1 MVDVEFEDNRI
12 EVKNTLHRAAV
23 AYLYDA
29 VGELQAKTRRNSR
42 VDTKQTVGSYEYH
55 VNPDKLEGVIGS
67 NLENA
72 IWEEFGTGEYALNH
86 DGRKGGWYV
95 PEEKLSEK
103 AKTKMK
109 KYIAKD
115 GKVYY
120 FTKGK
125 APNRPMYKAF
135 SALKNKLIQRA
146 KEIFN
151 AEMGE

>member
-1 MVDVEFEDNRI
+1 MVDVEFKDNRI
-12 EVKNTLHRAAV
+12 EVKNTLHKAAV
-23 AYLYDA
+23 AYLHEA
-29 VGELQAKTRRNSR
+29 VGELQAKTQRNSR
-42 VDTKQTVGSYEYH
+42 VDTGQTKGSYEYH

-86 DGRKGGWYV
+86 DGRKGGWFY
-95 PEEKLSEK
+95 ED
-103 AKTKMK
+103 
-109 KYIAKD
+109 AKD

-146 KEIFN
+146 KEILN